1 MDGFDYTQEIIHGR
15 LIAIMEYLKKYGR
28 LTVLDMSEYLN
39 VSQATIRRDLK
50 ELQKQGVIRRT
61 HGGAVLNGIS
71 TTFEYQYHDK
81 VAMMMDEKE
90 RIAIQAALEIE
101 DGDAVFLDSGTTTY
115 QIAQHLQERKNLTV
129 ITYDMSIAIALN
141 NHPSAQVIVTGGAV
155 RSNYNVLVGSI
166 TEQFIRNMMVDKV
179 FLSADA
185 VDRNF
190 GISNANYI
198 ESGVKSLLVKAGKK
212 IILVADRTKFNKL
225 AVSKFCDIKDIDL
238 IITDKDISPD
248 IVEVMMRNHVEVK
261 RV

>member
-115 QIAQHLQERKNLTV
+115 QIAQHLQERNPKNKQNKRNRYPQNTA
-129 ITYDMSIAIALN
+129 ITNPLENFRKSRN
-141 NHPSAQVIVTGGAV
+141 C
-155 RSNYNVLVGSI
+155 GS
-166 TEQFIRNMMVDKV
+166 F
-179 FLSADA
+179 
-185 VDRNF
+185 
-190 GISNANYI
+190 
-198 ESGVKSLLVKAGKK
+198 
-212 IILVADRTKFNKL
+212 
-225 AVSKFCDIKDIDL
+225 
-238 IITDKDISPD
+238 
-248 IVEVMMRNHVEVK
+248 
-261 RV
+261 